1 MSIICELADLQKL
14 YHRRVPKMFQGYCE
28 SGSWSQQTLA
38 ENMSDFQAIRFR
50 QRVARDL
57 EPRTLQTT
65 LAGIKSKMPL
75 ALAPVG
81 LLGMQHAD
89 GEIHAARAA
98 EKFGVPFTL
107 STMSICSIETVAK
120 ATQAPFW
127 FQLYVQK
134 DRAFT
139 KQLVERA
146 KAAECSALVLT
157 LDLQMIGKRHAD
169 YRNGMTA
176 PPRLTLPNIIDI
188 ARRPRWALN
197 MLATK
202 NREFGNI
209 QGSAAAVEDMNDL
222 MKWVGA
228 SFDTQLNW
236 DDIKRFRDLWD
247 GPLIIKGIMESSD
260 AQECVKLGAEALVV
274 SNHGG
279 RQLDGARSAISVVPE
294 IAAAVGNDIE
304 VWMDGGV
311 RSGQDIIRA
320 RGMGATAVMV
330 GRPLVYGLGA
340 LGEAGVTRMLELFH
354 EEAELTMAFIGH
366 REIAQVSRE
375 DLLVRSGGGD
385 NPFG

>member
-1 MSIICELADLQKL
+1 
-14 YHRRVPKMFQGYCE
+14 MFQGYCE
-28 SGSWSQQTLA
+28 SGSWTQQTLA
-38 ENMSDFQAIRFR
+38 ENVSDFQNIRFR

-57 EPRTLQTT
+57 EPLSLETKMVGQD
-65 LAGIKSKMPL
+65 AKMPL
-75 ALAPVG
+75 AIAPVG

-107 STMSICSIETVAK
+107 STMSICSIEKVAE

-134 DRAFT
+134 DREFT
-139 KQLVERA
+139 KKLVERA
-146 KAAECSALVLT
+146 KAAECSALVVT

-169 YRNGMTA
+169 HRNGMTA
-176 PPRLTLPNIIDI
+176 PPRLTIPNILDI

-197 MLATK
+197 MLSTK

-209 QGSAAAVEDMNDL
+209 QGCTTGVDDMGDL
-222 MKWVGA
+222 MKWTA
-228 SFDTQLNW
+228 NSFDHKLNW
-236 DDIKRFRDLWD
+236 DDIKRFRDMWD

-260 AQECVKLGAEALVV
+260 AEECVKLGAEAMVV

-279 RQLDGARSAISVVPE
+279 RQLDGARSSISVLPE
-294 IAAAVGNDIE
+294 IVEKVGNDIE
-304 VWMDGGV
+304 VWMDGGI

-320 RGMGATAVMV
+320 RALGAKGVMV
-330 GRPLVYGLGA
+330 GRPMVYGLGA
-340 LGEAGVTRMLELFH
+340 MGEAGVQRMLEIFH

-366 REIAQVSRE
+366 RDIESVCADDIVM
-375 DLLVRSGGGD
+375 GH
-385 NPFG
+385 

>member
-1 MSIICELADLQKL
+1 MSIICELDDLRRL

-28 SGSWSQQTLA
+28 SGSWTMQTLA
-38 ENMSDFQAIRFR
+38 ENMSDFQKIRFR

-57 EPRTLQTT
+57 EPRTLQTSMV
-65 LAGIKSKMPL
+65 GFDSKMPL

-107 STMSICSIETVAK
+107 STMSICSIEAVAK
-120 ATQAPFW
+120 ATQSPFW

-134 DRAFT
+134 DREFT
-139 KQLVERA
+139 KKLVERA
-146 KAAECSALVLT
+146 KAVECSALVVT

-169 YRNGMTA
+169 HRNGMTA
-176 PPRLTLPNIIDI
+176 PPRLTVPNIIDI
-188 ARRPRWALN
+188 ARRPRWAMN
-197 MLATK
+197 MLRTK

-209 QGSAAAVEDMNDL
+209 QGAADGVDDMSDL
-222 MKWVGA
+222 MKWTAA
-228 SFDTQLNW
+228 SFDTKLNW
-236 DDIKRFRDLWD
+236 DDIKRFRDMWD
-247 GPLIIKGIMESSD
+247 GPLIVKGILEASD
-260 AQECVKLGAEALVV
+260 AEECVKLGAEALVV

-294 IAAAVGNDIE
+294 IVEKVGDDIE

-320 RGMGATAVMV
+320 RGMGAKAVMV
-330 GRPLVYGLGA
+330 GRPMVYGLGA
-340 LGEAGVTRMLELFH
+340 MGEAGVTRMLEIFH

-366 REIAQVSRE
+366 REIDSICRDDMVIT
-375 DLLVRSGGGD
+375 
-385 NPFG
+385 